1 MPLLDQIREE
11 KLIGLAKA
19 CFDPPPT
26 GAEEKVLRDSASSLD
41 QDLPEADAPRPPI
54 RPEFVR
60 WLATDP
66 EAATYIDPKG
76 LRVYAATIPGKLDLT
91 ECHVNPALTLF
102 RCDFQSEINLEF
114 AETRSIYILDSS
126 LAGGIRAEFVIVHG
140 SLFLQRI
147 ESTGEILLLAHRSR
161 AFCIAPARS

>member
-1 MPLLDQIREE
+1 MPLPDQIREE
-11 KLIGLAKA
+11 KLIGLAKP

-60 WLATDP
+60 WLATDS
-66 EAATYIDPKG
+66 EVATYIDPKG
-76 LRVYAATIPGKLDLT
+76 LRVYAATIPGKLDLR

-114 AETRSIYILDSS
+114 AETEASTSLILRWPGAFVPSLLLFAARSFSS
-126 LAGGIRAEFVIVHG
+126 ALSPRERFCC
-140 SLFLQRI
+140 
-147 ESTGEILLLAHRSR
+147 LAHRSR